1 VIMKNQKELIE
12 AILRFL
18 KLQRFYEF
26 YPQWKSE
33 QVEVFLRSFVQSDD
47 EINVERSDL
56 SEKNTKEGGFTQDK
70 SGTAK
75 ALVLRVDGAAR
86 GNPGPAGIGVVIQ
99 NEKGDVL
106 ETYKLGIGRSTNNFA
121 EYTALLEG
129 LKLVSERN
137 PQSLA
142 IFMDSELVVKQI
154 KGEYKVKHPQLRTMF
169 VQVNQLLRR
178 FPRWKIEYVPREQNR
193 LADRLANEAIDEQGL

>member
-1 VIMKNQKELIE
+1 MQNQKELIE
-12 AILRFL
+12 SILRFL

-26 YPQWKSE
+26 YPQWNPE
-33 QVEVFLRSFVQSDD
+33 QVEVFLRSFVRTNDVATADQSDL
-47 EINVERSDL
+47 VEDITREAVSPQ
-56 SEKNTKEGGFTQDK
+56 EK

-75 ALVLRVDGAAR
+75 ELVLRVDGAAR
-86 GNPGPAGIGVVIQ
+86 GNPGPAGIGVIIQ
-99 NEKGDVL
+99 DAKGQVL

-129 LKLVSERN
+129 LKLVSKKN
-137 PQSLA
+137 PQSLT

-154 KGEYKVKHPQLRTMF
+154 KGEYKVKHPQLKTMF

-193 LADRLANEAIDEQGL
+193 IADRLANEAIDEQGL

>member
-1 VIMKNQKELIE
+1 MKNQKELIE

-18 KLQRFYEF
+18 KIQRFYEF
-26 YPQWKSE
+26 YPQWEAE
-33 QVEVFLRSFVQSDD
+33 QVEVFLRSFLRTNDVATAEQSDL
-47 EINVERSDL
+47 VEDITREAVSPQ
-56 SEKNTKEGGFTQDK
+56 EK
-70 SGTAK
+70 SGTARE
-75 ALVLRVDGAAR
+75 LVLRVDGAAR

-99 NEKGDVL
+99 DAKGQVL

-129 LKLVSERN
+129 LKLVSKRN
-137 PQSLA
+137 PQSLT

-154 KGEYKVKHPQLRTMF
+154 KGEYKVKHPQLKTMF

-193 LADRLANEAIDEQGL
+193 IADRLANEAIDEQGL